1 MQRRVFFVKLASIC
15 MKGSQGALALISLAF
30 STAENWKPFSNVG
43 WTDLLLQIRHTSTVV
58 NVSPLEVEKN
68 HRPRSYV
75 LLGVDWVSLS

>member
-1 MQRRVFFVKLASIC
+1 MQRSVFFVKLASIC

-30 STAENWKPFSNVG
+30 STAENWKPFSNFG
-43 WTDLLLQIRHTSTVV
+43 WTDIPSADKAHTSTVV

-75 LLGVDWVSLS
+75 LLFRR